1 MKKLFLY
8 ALCLYSISLY
18 SGNYLL
24 SDLGLAIEEYRHAQ
38 DIDEKIGELGENGAG
53 KRDVDEEYRNICTAF
68 EYMDEET
75 EILNMLET
83 LYLESGVNLIG
94 QKHECKEIRLE
105 KSNEYIECTDIK
117 ITVSGSK
124 ENTVELLRMIEQVQ
138 GFISIGNVD
147 ILVEQGEQLL
157 SSIEIQI
164 YSDLD

>member
-1 MKKLFLY
+1 M
-8 ALCLYSISLY
+8 
-18 SGNYLL
+18 N
-24 SDLGLAIEEYRHAQ
+24 DLGLAIEEYRHAQ
-38 DIDEKIGELGENGAG
+38 DIDEKISGLEERGAET
-53 KRDVDEEYRNICTAF
+53 RDVDEEYRNICMAF

-83 LYLESGVNLIG
+83 IYLESGVKLIG

-117 ITVSGSK
+117 ITVSGSR
-124 ENTVELLRMIEQVQ
+124 ESTVELLRMIEQAR
-138 GFISIGNVD
+138 GLISIGNVD

-164 YSDLD
+164 YSDSD